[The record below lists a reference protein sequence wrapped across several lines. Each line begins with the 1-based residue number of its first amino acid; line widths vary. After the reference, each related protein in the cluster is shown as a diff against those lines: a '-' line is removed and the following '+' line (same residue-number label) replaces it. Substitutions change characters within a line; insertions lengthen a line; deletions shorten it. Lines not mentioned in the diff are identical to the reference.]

1 MDKLIAYLEKFFEK
15 YGVEEDDKTE
25 LSNEIG
31 TALGEL
37 MGQDLEELKS
47 QYGENEEVEEED
59 GDEGNEEVQEE
70 DGEFE
75 Y

>member
-1 MDKLIAYLEKFFEK
+1 MQKLIAYLEKFFEK
-15 YGVEEDDKTE
+15 YNVEEDDKTE
-25 LSNEIG
+25 LANEIG
-31 TALGEL
+31 TALGNLRGE
-37 MGQDLEELKS
+37 DLEKLQEE
-47 QYGENEEVEEED
+47 YGNEEVEEED